1 MMDLSKKY
9 FSRINFSFLV
19 RAIFAFYLIS
29 SYSFPAL
36 SQDWEDNAAELDD
49 AQVIIEKDRKIELP
63 AASRS
68 YEKVPPLPGGE
79 TNQSLQYD
87 FQDFNFSLQPLD
99 PKMRVLTIQDEKL
112 KKFYGN
118 YVKAGFGNYLT
129 PYLEGFFNNKRNDRY
144 AIGAHVKHLSSRN
157 GPVDKENSGSS
168 ENLVG
173 LYGKLFTKPLTF
185 TGDIRYQ
192 RNKAHYY
199 GYREGTEIN
208 QEDIEHI
215 YNSFYLNAG
224 MLSNSANE
232 DLFYKLGASLNYLSD
247 NYDAKESQIGFNM
260 EGRYTLSELLEINL
274 ESDLYIT
281 KLEDGGSINRNL
293 FRITPTFKTVFEPI
307 EITAGVNVVYEND
320 SIENANKV
328 HFYPKAQA
336 TFHITSDIKVYGGIE
351 GDIERKSLQHYADE
365 NIFLNQKVSV
375 FNTNKSMEFYGALE
389 GKVFKVLSF
398 KGGFSIA
405 NYKNMYYFINS
416 ATDSTK
422 FDLIYDTGNTSLL
435 NLFAEVGISKSEL
448 FNLVLR
454 TDYYG
459 YGTDEVDEA
468 WHKPEFGV
476 SLVGSYNI
484 YDKIL
489 LSAQLAALGGIEGY
503 NAQSDTRKKL
513 DTIVDLGLKGEYL
526 FSDRAS
532 AFISFNNILGN
543 DNERFLNYPSRKLM
557 FMAGVTYSF

>member
-1 MMDLSKKY
+1 MDFNKEY
-9 FSRINFSFLV
+9 FFRMVFSRSGRTILTFILLSCASFHA
-19 RAIFAFYLIS
+19 RA
-29 SYSFPAL
+29 
-36 SQDWEDNAAELDD
+36 QDWEDNTAELDD
-49 AQVIIEKDRKIELP
+49 ARVIIEKDRKIELP

-68 YEKVPPLPGGE
+68 FEKVPPLP
-79 TNQSLQYD
+79 NQEQGQALQYD
-87 FQDFNFSLQPLD
+87 FQDINYSLKPLD

-112 KKFYGN
+112 SKFYGN

-185 TGDIRYQ
+185 TGDLRYK
-192 RNKAHYY
+192 RDKAHYY
-199 GYREGTEIN
+199 GYHPDMEVDRK
-208 QEDIEHI
+208 DIEHI
-215 YNSFYLNAG
+215 YNSFYVNAG
-224 MLSNSANE
+224 LISNSSNE
-232 DLFYKLGASLNYLSD
+232 DLFFKLNTSLNYLAD
-247 NYDAKESQIGFNM
+247 NYDAKESQVGFNL
-260 EGRYTLSELLEINL
+260 EGRYTLSELLEVKL

-281 KLEDGGSINRNL
+281 KLEDAGSVNRNL
-293 FRITPTFKTVFEPI
+293 FRITPTFTTVFEPL

-320 SIENANKV
+320 SIVNANKV

-336 TFHITSDIKVYGGIE
+336 TFHITNDLKVYGGID
-351 GDIERKSLQHYADE
+351 GDIDRASLQGFADQ
-365 NIFLNQKVSV
+365 NLFLNQNVSV
-375 FNTNKSMEFYGALE
+375 FNSNKTIAFYGALE
-389 GKVFKVLSF
+389 GKAFKLLSF

-405 NYKNMYYFINS
+405 NYKNMYYFVNS

-435 NLFAEVGISKSEL
+435 NLFAELGLSKSEL

-459 YGTDEVDEA
+459 YGTDELDEP
-468 WHKPEFGV
+468 WHKPEFGL
-476 SLVGSYNI
+476 SIIGSYNI

-489 LSAQLAALGGIEGY
+489 LSAQFAALGGIEGY
-503 NAQSDTRKKL
+503 NARSETSKAL
-513 DTIVDLGLKGEYL
+513 GTIVDLGLKGEYL

-543 DNERFLNYPSRKLM
+543 DNERFLNYPSRKLL

>member
-1 MMDLSKKY
+1 MDFIRKN
-9 FSRINFSFLV
+9 FSRINFSFVGRTLL
-19 RAIFAFYLIS
+19 AFI
-29 SYSFPAL
+29 AL
-36 SQDWEDNAAELDD
+36 NYIAFSTHGQDWEENTAEIDD

-68 YEKVPPLPGGE
+68 YEKVPPLPGEGAGE
-79 TNQSLQYD
+79 SLEYE
-87 FQDFNFSLQPLD
+87 FQDFNYSLQPLD

-144 AIGAHVKHLSSRN
+144 AVGAHIKHLSSRN

-192 RNKAHYY
+192 RNKAHFY
-199 GYREGTEIN
+199 GYDPGAEIN
-208 QEDIEHI
+208 SEDIEHI
-215 YNSFYLNAG
+215 YNSFNISAG
-224 MLSNSANE
+224 IVSNGSNE
-232 DLFYKLGASLNYLSD
+232 DLFYKLNTSFNYLSD
-247 NYDAKESQIGFNM
+247 NYEARESQVGFNL
-260 EGRYTLSELLEINL
+260 EGRYTLSELLELNL
-274 ESDLYIT
+274 KSDLYIS
-281 KLEDGGSINRNL
+281 KLEDAGSISRNF
-293 FRITPTFKTVFEPI
+293 FRISPTFTTVFEPL
-307 EITAGVNVVYEND
+307 EVTAGVNVVYEND

-328 HFYPKAQA
+328 HFYPMARA
-336 TFHITSDIKVYGGIE
+336 TLHLNSDIKVYGGIE
-351 GDIERKSLQHYADE
+351 GDINRTSLQYFA
-365 NIFLNQKVSV
+365 NQNMFLNQNIAV
-375 FNTNKSMEFYGALE
+375 FNSNKSLEFYGALE
-389 GKVFKVLSF
+389 GKAFKLLSF

-405 NYKNMYYFINS
+405 NYKNMYYFVNS

-422 FDLIYDTGNTSLL
+422 FDVVYDTGNTSLL
-435 NLFAEVGISKSEL
+435 NLFAEVGLSKSEL
-448 FNLVLR
+448 FNLVFR

-459 YGTDEVDEA
+459 YGTDDVEKP
-468 WHKPEFGV
+468 WHKPEFE
-476 SLVGSYNI
+476 LRIIGSYNI

-503 NAQSDTRKKL
+503 NAQSETSKKL
-513 DTIVDLGLKGEYL
+513 DTIVDLGLKAEYL
-526 FSDRAS
+526 FSERAS
-532 AFISFNNILGN
+532 AFIAFNNILGN
-543 DNERFLNYPSRKLM
+543 NNERFLNYPSRKLM

>member
-1 MMDLSKKY
+1 MDFNKKD
-9 FSRINFSFLV
+9 FSRINFSFVGRTFL
-19 RAIFAFYLIS
+19 AFIALNYLA
-29 SYSFPAL
+29 FNVHG
-36 SQDWEDNAAELDD
+36 QDWEENAAEIDD

-68 YEKVPPLPGGE
+68 YEKVPPLPGEGRSE
-79 TNQSLQYD
+79 SLNYE
-87 FQDFNFSLQPLD
+87 FQDFNYSLQPLD

-144 AIGAHVKHLSSRN
+144 AVGAHVKHLSSRN

-173 LYGKLFTKPLTF
+173 LYGKLFTKPITF
-185 TGDIRYQ
+185 TGDLRYQ
-192 RNKAHYY
+192 RNKAHFY
-199 GYREGTEIN
+199 GYDSGLEIN
-208 QEDIEHI
+208 SEDIEHI
-215 YNSFYLNAG
+215 YNSFHVSAG
-224 MLSNSANE
+224 MVSNGANE
-232 DLFYKLGASLNYLSD
+232 DLFYKLNTSFDYLSD
-247 NYDAKESQIGFNM
+247 NYDAKESQLGFNM
-260 EGRYTLSELLEINL
+260 EGRYTLSELLEVNL
-274 ESDLYIT
+274 KSDLYVS
-281 KLEDGGSINRNL
+281 KLEDAGSISRNF
-293 FRITPTFKTVFEPI
+293 FRITPTFTTVFEPL
-307 EITAGVNVVYEND
+307 EVTAGVNVVYEND

-328 HFYPKAQA
+328 HFYPMARA
-336 TFHITSDIKVYGGIE
+336 TLHLNSDIKVYGGIR
-351 GDIERKSLQHYADE
+351 GDIDRTSLQYFA
-365 NIFLNQKVSV
+365 NQNMFLNQNVSV
-375 FNTNKSMEFYGALE
+375 FNSNKSMEFYGALE
-389 GKVFKVLSF
+389 GKAFKLLSF

-405 NYKNMYYFINS
+405 NYKNMYYFVNS

-422 FDLIYDTGNTSLL
+422 FDVVYDTGNTSLL

-468 WHKPEFGV
+468 WHKPEFEL
-476 SLVGSYNI
+476 SILGSYNI

-503 NAQSDTRKKL
+503 NAQSETSKKL
-513 DTIVDLGLKGEYL
+513 DTILDLGLKAEYL
-526 FSDRAS
+526 FSERAS
-532 AFISFNNILGN
+532 AFIAFNNILGN
-543 DNERFLNYPSRKLM
+543 KNERFLNYPSRKLM

>member
-1 MMDLSKKY
+1 MMDFNRKY
-9 FSRINFSFLV
+9 FSRINFSFVGKTVLTFT
-19 RAIFAFYLIS
+19 ALCYM
-29 SYSFPAL
+29 SFHTHA
-36 SQDWEDNAAELDD
+36 QDWEDNAAELDD

-68 YEKVPPLPGGE
+68 YEKVPPSPIEAPG
-79 TNQSLQYD
+79 QSLQYD
-87 FQDFNFSLQPLD
+87 FQNFNYSLQPLD
-99 PKMRVLTIQDEKL
+99 PKIRVLTIQDEKL

-144 AIGAHVKHLSSRN
+144 AIGAHVKLLSSRN
-157 GPVDKENSGSS
+157 GPVDKENSGSG

-185 TGDIRYQ
+185 TGDLRYK
-192 RNKAHYY
+192 RNKVHYY
-199 GYREGTEIN
+199 GYRPDLEVN
-208 QEDIEHI
+208 KDAIEHI
-215 YNSFYLNAG
+215 YNSFFMNAG
-224 MLSNSANE
+224 MVSNSSNE
-232 DLFYKLGASLNYLSD
+232 DLFYKLDASFNYLAD
-247 NYDAKESQIGFNM
+247 NYEAKESQIGFNL
-260 EGRYTLSELLEINL
+260 EGRYTLSELLELKL
-274 ESDLYIT
+274 ESDLYIM
-281 KLEDGGSINRNL
+281 KLEDAGSVSRNL
-293 FRITPTFKTVFEPI
+293 FRITPTFNTIFEPL

-336 TFHITSDIKVYGGIE
+336 TFHISNDLKVYGGIG
-351 GDIERKSLQHYADE
+351 GDIEKRSLQYFADE
-365 NIFLNQKVSV
+365 NLFLNQNVSV
-375 FNTNKSMEFYGALE
+375 FNTNKTLEFYGALE
-389 GKVFKVLSF
+389 GKAFKVLSF

-405 NYKNMYYFINS
+405 NFKNMYYFVNS
-416 ATDSTK
+416 ATDSSK

-435 NLFAEVGISKSEL
+435 NLFAEVGLSKAEL

-459 YGTDEVDEA
+459 YGTDEVEEA
-468 WHKPEFGV
+468 WHKPEFGL
-476 SLVGSYNI
+476 SIIGSYNI

-489 LSAQLAALGGIEGY
+489 LSAQFAALGGIEGY
-503 NAQSDTRKKL
+503 NAQSETRKKL
-513 DTIVDLGLKGEYL
+513 DPILDLGLKAEYL
-526 FSDRAS
+526 FSERAS
-532 AFISFNNILGN
+532 AFISFNNILGS